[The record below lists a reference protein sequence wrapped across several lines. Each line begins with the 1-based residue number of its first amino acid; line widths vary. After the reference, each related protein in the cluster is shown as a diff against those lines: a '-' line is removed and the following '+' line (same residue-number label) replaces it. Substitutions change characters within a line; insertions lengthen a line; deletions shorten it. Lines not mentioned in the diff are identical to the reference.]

1 MGGRWAD
8 HIVKKWIRKRGGVRV
23 PEDRL
28 KSCLVFLGIVIPGC
42 MLVYGWTVE
51 KAVGGIP
58 VPVLAMFLQGV
69 AQLFCFPSLNTY
81 CLDVMQ
87 ATGRSAEVVA
97 GNYMFRYVF
106 AALGSGIVLPAVEAI
121 GVGWFST
128 ISALFLVAS
137 GFCVWATTVFGGKWR
152 DQVDARNQRK
162 AAHRGEEP
170 VQQEIGKAG
179 EA

>member
-1 MGGRWAD
+1 
-8 HIVKKWIRKRGGVRV
+8 
-23 PEDRL
+23 
-28 KSCLVFLGIVIPGC
+28 
-42 MLVYGWTVE
+42 MLVYGWAVE

-121 GVGWFST
+121 GVGWFSS
-128 ISALFLVAS
+128 ISALFLVVS
-137 GFCVWATTVFGGKWR
+137 GVCVWLTTVFGGKWR
-152 DQVDARNQRK
+152 EQVDARNQRK
-162 AAHRGEEP
+162 AGRRGEEP
-170 VQQEIGKAG
+170 AQRETEKAWG
-179 EA
+179 A